1 MLPSSEGNGCN
12 KESRPGK
19 ILIYQL
25 DSGMISNGFDVSL
38 ATIDELNSEA
48 YGDDIHDEKAECE
61 IELQKNER
69 NA

>member
-1 MLPSSEGNGCN
+1 
-12 KESRPGK
+12 
-19 ILIYQL
+19 
-25 DSGMISNGFDVSL
+25 MISNGFDVSL

-69 NA
+69 NAWAKFCAMWK